1 MKHILN
7 YLMLSLSLILFS
19 SCNKEDSA
27 VQLNESK
34 TEELASSQTIQLNVV
49 AGMTLPSD
57 TRFNA
62 MRMSEA
68 RSSRIELNTD
78 DANFRPSVKFNES
91 SLKAK
96 LYLRKKNSTN
106 PKDIFS
112 VTINYGDWTRK
123 TVKAKSVLLEGTEK
137 SGGRITKSIPT
148 GKNAPRF
155 GEQWEA
161 AVILGDGD
169 NDDANVKSKI
179 NLNDRDNAP
188 FTKDGVWIVKPRT
201 MAFSTANKEKYQEKL
216 GGSVDNPLDAD
227 VEDDEDLNSGGFET
241 TTTAPSGDDT
251 SRWSDSKHML
261 DVIYTAD
268 WADASIDENGVIFVQ
283 LHAKPAGALFHYS
296 LTVFDEDG
304 ATPLVSDV
312 PTGAV
317 DPTHGEGTQ
326 VFPIDGLET
335 SIGTWGGALYYDQ
348 RGTTVHWEHGKK
360 IAWGNSPNEIPYMD
374 DGGGGN
380 AHRLYV
386 GEVRAW
392 TQLIYFLMPPFD
404 NGSVAGT
411 STKRP
416 TFSMRNKEWVSTSEW
431 TYTKKEPLYKLRK
444 GTSGAWLD
452 DYVSPLSR
460 LQKGHIHHVHLQA
473 KKNY

>member
-1 MKHILN
+1 MKYILN

-34 TEELASSQTIQLNVV
+34 TEVLASNRTIQLNVV
-49 AGMTLPSD
+49 ADMTLPSD
-57 TRFNA
+57 T
-62 MRMSEA
+62 RMSEA
-68 RSSRIELNTD
+68 RSSRIELNID
-78 DANFRPSVKFNES
+78 DAKFRPSVNFNKS

-96 LYLRKKNSTN
+96 LYLRKKGSTN
-106 PKDIFS
+106 PNDIFS
-112 VTINYGDWTRK
+112 VTIDYGDWTRK
-123 TVKAKSVLLEGTEK
+123 TVKAKSVLLEGTVK

-148 GKNAPRF
+148 GKSAPRF
-155 GEQWEA
+155 GEQWQA

-169 NDDANVKSKI
+169 NDDSYVKSKI
-179 NLNDRDNAP
+179 DLNDGENAP
-188 FTKDGVWIVKPRT
+188 FKEDGVWVVKPRT
-201 MAFSTANKEKYQEKL
+201 LAYSTASEQEYKDGLEGKSTNSEPKL
-216 GGSVDNPLDAD
+216 
-227 VEDDEDLNSGGFET
+227 DEHGFEIE
-241 TTTAPSGDDT
+241 DT
-251 SRWSDSKHML
+251 DSPADNTPTWADSKHQI
-261 DVIYTAD
+261 DVLYTAD
-268 WADASIDENGVIFVQ
+268 WKDVSIDENGVIFVQ

-296 LTVFDEDG
+296 LQVFDNDG
-304 ATPLVSDV
+304 TTPLVADV
-312 PTGAV
+312 TSGSRLPGWS
-317 DPTHGEGTQ
+317 EGTQ

-348 RGTTVHWEHGKK
+348 NGDVVHWKHGKK

-386 GEVRAW
+386 GEVKAW

-404 NGSVAGT
+404 NGAIAGSSV
-411 STKRP
+411 KQP
-416 TFSMRNKEWVSTSEW
+416 TFSMRYKEWTSSAAADW
-431 TYTKKEPLYKLRK
+431 TYTTQDVMYQLRK
-444 GTSGAWLD
+444 GASGAWLD
-452 DYVSPLSR
+452 EYVSGLTQ